1 VETVDRTYM
10 WTHSEEE
17 CPWNLVQQ
25 YRVTIKIQTTSLW
38 GSLELMEDKLKEQV
52 AGLEL
57 GTMWQLCVAHSHL
70 PTKFPKVPVGADITR
85 LETLMSF
92 LQIRSSMRLH
102 EKI

>member
-1 VETVDRTYM
+1 M

-57 GTMWQLCVAHSHL
+57 GTMW
-70 PTKFPKVPVGADITR
+70 
-85 LETLMSF
+85 
-92 LQIRSSMRLH
+92 
-102 EKI
+102 